1 MTQSRRVVRAT
12 SEFFE
17 DLDRQLGSERGPGG
31 QPSTNDFQVADLL
44 RIVEQF
50 ATEFDSMPELIEG
63 RPEYRILIGTGI
75 LVPSFLAVGQLTS
88 DGAVELIELDLDM
101 DLGWE

>member
-1 MTQSRRVVRAT
+1 M
-12 SEFFE
+12 
-17 DLDRQLGSERGPGG
+17 
-31 QPSTNDFQVADLL
+31 ADLL

-101 DLGWE
+101 GLGWE